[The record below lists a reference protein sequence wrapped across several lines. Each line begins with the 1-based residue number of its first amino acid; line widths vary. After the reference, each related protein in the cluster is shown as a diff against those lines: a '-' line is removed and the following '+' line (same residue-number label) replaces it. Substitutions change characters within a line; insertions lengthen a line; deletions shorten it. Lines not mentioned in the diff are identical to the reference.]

1 MAKVLMKGNE
11 AVAEAIV
18 RAEADAF
25 FGYPITPQSEIPE
38 YLSREMPKHGKLFLQ
53 AESELSAVN
62 MLYGAA
68 ATGARVV
75 TSSSSVGI
83 DLMLETIS
91 AMAGIRLPVVV
102 VDMCRNGPGMG
113 NLEAAQEDYHMH
125 ANGSY
130 KIPILLPATV
140 QEAVEMTYEAFDI
153 AQLYGTPVMVLADGM
168 IGQMMEGVDFDK
180 LPARRDMT
188 NAVKWRLCGKGDKGY
203 RTRITIN
210 TVPLYKQQQILE
222 KELYPLIAEKETR
235 CETLGIED
243 ADIVIC
249 AYGTASRMAKSILR
263 DAEAELGIKIGLI
276 RPMTAWPYP
285 SAAFDHVNPGCKA
298 AIVPEI
304 NIIGQM
310 IDDVRIAV
318 KGRYPVFHCG
328 NTLDG
333 MLNEDNIMESIKTV
347 WKEVN
352 K

>member
-1 MAKVLMKGNE
+1 MSKVLMKGNE
-11 AVAEAIV
+11 AVAEAII

-38 YLSREMPKHGKLFLQ
+38 YLSREMPKRGKLFLQ

-102 VDMCRNGPGMG
+102 VNMCRNGPGMG

-125 ANGSY
+125 GNGSY

-153 AQLYGTPVMVLADGM
+153 AQQYGTPVMVLADGM

-180 LPARRDMT
+180 LPPRRDMT
-188 NAVKWRLCGKGDKGY
+188 NAIKWRLCGKGDKGY
-203 RTRITIN
+203 KTRITIN

-222 KELYPLIAEKETR
+222 KELYPMITANETR
-235 CETLGIED
+235 CETINIEN
-243 ADIVIC
+243 ADLLMC
-249 AYGTASRMAKSILR
+249 AYGTASRMVKSIIKET
-263 DAEAELGIKIGLI
+263 EAELGIKIGLI
-276 RPMTAWPYP
+276 RPKTAWRYP
-285 SAAFDHVNPGCKA
+285 VDVFERVNPACKA

-304 NIIGQM
+304 NIVGQM
-310 IDDVRIAV
+310 IDDVKIAV
-318 KGRYPVFHCG
+318 KGRYPVYHCG
-328 NTLDG
+328 NTIEG
-333 MLNEDNIMESIKTV
+333 MLNEDNIKDSIKTV
-347 WKEVN
+347 WKEVS

>member
-11 AVAEAIV
+11 AVAEAII

-38 YLSREMPKHGKLFLQ
+38 YLSREMPEHGKLFLQ

-125 ANGSY
+125 GSGSY
-130 KIPILLPATV
+130 KIPVLLPATV
-140 QEAVEMTYEAFDI
+140 QEAAEMTFEAFDI

-168 IGQMMEGVDFDK
+168 IGQMMEGVDFDR
-180 LPARRDMT
+180 LPPRRDLSG
-188 NAVKWRLCGKGDKGY
+188 AVKWRLCGKGDKGY
-203 RTRITIN
+203 KTRVTIN

-222 KELYPLIAEKETR
+222 REVYPRIADSETR
-235 CETLGIED
+235 SECLNVGD
-243 ADIVIC
+243 ADILIC
-249 AYGTASRMAKSILR
+249 AYGTASRMARSVMREL
-263 DAEAELGIKIGLI
+263 EGELGIHIGLL
-276 RPMTAWPYP
+276 RPMTAWPFP
-285 SAAFDHVNPGCKA
+285 TREFERVNPGCRA
-298 AIVPEI
+298 VVVPEI
-304 NIIGQM
+304 NIVGQM
-310 IDDVRIAV
+310 IDDVRIAMR
-318 KGRYPVFHCG
+318 GRCPVFHCG
-328 NTLDG
+328 NTSEG
-333 MLNEDNIMESIKTV
+333 MMNEDDIKYAV
-347 WKEVN
+347 KEAWKETRG
-352 K
+352 

>member
-25 FGYPITPQSEIPE
+25 FGYPITPQTEIPE

-53 AESELSAVN
+53 CESELSAIN
-62 MLYGAA
+62 MLFGASA
-68 ATGARVV
+68 AGARVV

-91 AMAGIRLPVVV
+91 AMAGIRMPVVI

-153 AQLYGTPVMVLADGM
+153 AEQYRTPVLVLADGM
-168 IGQMMEGVDFDK
+168 IGQMMEGVDFGK
-180 LPARRDMT
+180 LPARREFERDRSWCV
-188 NAVKWRLCGKGDKGY
+188 NGKGTKGY
-203 RTRITIN
+203 RNRITIN
-210 TVPLYKQQQILE
+210 TVPLYQQQQILE
-222 KELYPLIAEKETR
+222 TEIYPAIREKECR
-235 CETLGIED
+235 VETVNVEHAEL
-243 ADIVIC
+243 VLC
-249 AYGTASRMAKSILR
+249 AYGTASRMAKSAIKDL
-263 DAEAELGIKIGLI
+263 EEELGIRIGLI
-276 RPMTAWPYP
+276 RPMTGWPFP
-285 SAAFDHVNPGCKA
+285 HGAFGQIAPECRAV
-298 AIVPEI
+298 IVPEI
-304 NIIGQM
+304 NIVGQM
-310 IDDVRIAV
+310 IDDVKIAV
-318 KGRYPVFHCG
+318 QGKCPVLHCG
-328 NTLDG
+328 NTAKG
-333 MLNEDNIMESIKTV
+333 MLNEDNIKEFVRKT
-347 WKEVN
+347 WEVR

>member
-11 AVAEAIV
+11 AVAEAII

-53 AESELSAVN
+53 AESELSAIN
-62 MLYGAA
+62 MLFGAS

-91 AMAGIRLPVVV
+91 AMAGMRLPVVIEN
-102 VDMCRNGPGMG
+102 MCRNGPGMG
-113 NLEAAQEDYHMH
+113 NLEPAQEDYHMH
-125 ANGSY
+125 GNGSY

-140 QEAVEMTYEAFDI
+140 QEAVGMTYEAFDI
-153 AQLYGTPVMVLADGM
+153 AQFYGTPVIVLADGM
-168 IGQMMEGVDFDK
+168 IGQMMEGVDFDR
-180 LPARRDMT
+180 LPPRRDMAG
-188 NAVKWRLCGKGDKGY
+188 AVEHRLCGKGDKGY
-203 RTRITIN
+203 KTRLTIN

-222 KELYPLIAEKETR
+222 KELYPRMAAAETR
-235 CETLGIED
+235 VECVDVEN
-243 ADIVIC
+243 ADLLIC
-249 AYGTASRMAKSILR
+249 AYGTASRMAKSIIKQ
-263 DAEAELGIKIGLI
+263 AERELGAKIGLI

-285 SAAFDHVNPGCKA
+285 YAAFEKVSGKCRA
-298 AIVPEI
+298 CVVPEI
-304 NIIGQM
+304 NIVGQM

-318 KGRYPVFHCG
+318 KGRFPVYHCG
-328 NTLDG
+328 NTEQG
-333 MLNEDNIMESIKTV
+333 MLNEDDILAALAKV
-347 WKEVN
+347 WKEVS